1 MKNTKILFALLL
13 LFSMLMLS
21 SCGIR
26 TAKYDFELEGDII
39 LKEGYRGE
47 SLSAFVYCTTTCV
60 SGRDYFQNPSG
71 LYYTS
76 AELIAPDGTIYKF
89 NPPVPPA
96 VTQVNVKRGDVFKEH
111 IFFEELPLELA
122 PGKYDLRVWN
132 TTSGR
137 SEKLFEDVTVRFDE
151 EAPAETMPAVQLPP
165 LSESL
170 ASEADVKG
178 VGVEMDGVIVE
189 AKRYSYISYQCCGY
203 DETTGEYYYSSWGE
217 NFLPGRYDTQKLIDE
232 GCPIVKYS
240 SNYQMIDNIE
250 NNSSSGVSLWGVFN
264 SDFDNGVYQSVP
276 SDPGLYWMMFT
287 VSYNNH
293 PMMNKEVTPVLN
305 EWYSVEDQYWVG
317 VIVE

>member
-1 MKNTKILFALLL
+1 MKNTKILFALVL

-89 NPPVPPA
+89 NPPVPLA

-111 IFFEELPLELA
+111 IFFEELPLDLA

-151 EAPAETMPAVQLPP
+151 EAPAETTPAVQLPP

-189 AKRYSYISYQCCGY
+189 AKRYSWISYQCCAY
-203 DETTGEYYYSSWGE
+203 DEATGEYYYSSEGE
-217 NFLPGRYDTQKLIDE
+217 NWMLELYDSQRLVDE
-232 GCPIVKYS
+232 GCPVVKYS
-240 SNYQMIDNIE
+240 QNYQLINNINTPGASGPSLYAVYDAE
-250 NNSSSGVSLWGVFN
+250 LNNNVGH
-264 SDFDNGVYQSVP
+264 SVP
-276 SDPGLYWMMFT
+276 SAPGLYWMIFT
-287 VSYNNH
+287 VTYDNH
-293 PMMNKEVTPVLN
+293 PRDNKDIIPVLN
-305 EWYSVEDQYWVG
+305 EWYVIDEKYWVG